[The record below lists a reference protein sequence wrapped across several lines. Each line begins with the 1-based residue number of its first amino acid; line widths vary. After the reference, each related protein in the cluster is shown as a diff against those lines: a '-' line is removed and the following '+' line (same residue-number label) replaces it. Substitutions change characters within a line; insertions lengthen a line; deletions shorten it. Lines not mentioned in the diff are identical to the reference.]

1 LKRVARVRCEDY
13 SNAVEG
19 VAKAL
24 ELLGGAEN
32 FAARGEALL
41 IKPNLLAAHKPE
53 ENVTTHPAV
62 LEGAIRAA
70 LDVGALVTVGDSPGL
85 GSLERVAKK
94 AGLSEICAKYN
105 VELVELGASG
115 VGSFSGVRYKGLE
128 LAEAAVSENR
138 VWNLPKFKTH
148 TMMGLT
154 LGVKNL
160 YGCLPGKRKALYHFR
175 AGQSPESF
183 AELLLDIHNLVA
195 PVLTILDGVRA
206 MDGAGPSRGDEV
218 KRELILASADTYAL
232 DYEATR
238 LAGFTP
244 EGVPT
249 IKLALERGE
258 VRADDIE
265 VVGDEAEVMLFSP
278 APGSPAEF
286 KFVPGVVRPLLRRIL
301 HPFPRFDEKKCVG
314 CGVCVEACP
323 GEALTLEKSVFLD
336 SSKCIR
342 CYCCQELCPHGAVDL
357 PTGLARLRG

>member
-1 LKRVARVRCEDY
+1 MKRVVRVNCEDY
-13 SNAVEG
+13 SRAVEG
-19 VAKAL
+19 VAHAL
-24 ELLGGAEN
+24 QLLGGAEK
-32 FAARGEALL
+32 FASRGEALL

-53 ENVTTHPAV
+53 ENVTTHPAI

-70 LDVGALVTVGDSPGL
+70 LDVGAKVTVGDSPGL

-94 AGLSEICAKYN
+94 AGLSEICSTYG
-105 VELVELGASG
+105 VELVELGSSG
-115 VGSFSGVRYKGLE
+115 VGNFSGKTYKGLE

-183 AELLLDIHNLVA
+183 AALLLDIHEIVSPA
-195 PVLTILDGVRA
+195 LTILDGVRA
-206 MDGAGPSRGDEV
+206 MDGPGPSRGDEV
-218 KRELILASADTYAL
+218 KRSLIIASANTHAL
-232 DYEATR
+232 DYEAMR

-249 IKLALERGE
+249 VKLALERGE
-258 VRADDIE
+258 LKPEDIE
-265 VVGDEAEVMLFSP
+265 VVGDDAEVIPFTP

-286 KFVPGVVRPLLRRIL
+286 RFVPGPVRPLLRRIL
-301 HPFPRFDEKKCVG
+301 HPFPRFDKNRCVG

-323 GEALTLEKSVFLD
+323 GEALKLQGSVFID